1 MSGHCSATKSTVC
14 TRGRPAFKMMAN
26 CWQVRDRLLA
36 LIFWS
41 LDRGSRAAALG
52 TSLMERTISQLWRIW
67 FTASV
72 WLTASTTPETF
83 SPLA

>member
-1 MSGHCSATKSTVC
+1 
-14 TRGRPAFKMMAN
+14 MMAN

-36 LIFWS
+36 PIFWS
-41 LDRGSRAAALG
+41 LDMGSRAADLG

-83 SPLA
+83 SPLT